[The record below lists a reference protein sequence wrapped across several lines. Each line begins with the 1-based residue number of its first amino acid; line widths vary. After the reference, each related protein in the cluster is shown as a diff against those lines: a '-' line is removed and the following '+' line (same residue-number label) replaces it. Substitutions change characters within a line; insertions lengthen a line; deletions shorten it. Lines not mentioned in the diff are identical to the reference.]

1 MKPRITFRV
10 NGSRIG
16 GDARPTE
23 LPGTEPLAPIA
34 APVARLPMKRAIVPR
49 AALSTRP
56 NDYMPDDDGSEVA
69 S

>member
-1 MKPRITFRV
+1 MKPRITLRV
-10 NGSRIG
+10 NGTRLGESP
-16 GDARPTE
+16 RPTE
-23 LPGTEPLAPIA
+23 AEP
-34 APVARLPMKRAIVPR
+34 VRLPMKRVLVPR

>member
-10 NGSRIG
+10 NGTRIG
-16 GDARPTE
+16 ETARPVE
-23 LPGTEPLAPIA
+23 GE
-34 APVARLPMKRAIVPR
+34 PVARLPMKRVIVPR

>member
-1 MKPRITFRV
+1 MKPRITLRV

-16 GDARPTE
+16 DATRPTE
-23 LPGTEPLAPIA
+23 SPTEPAS
-34 APVARLPMKRAIVPR
+34 RLPMKRVLVPR

-56 NDYMPDDDGSEVA
+56 NDYMPDDDEVA